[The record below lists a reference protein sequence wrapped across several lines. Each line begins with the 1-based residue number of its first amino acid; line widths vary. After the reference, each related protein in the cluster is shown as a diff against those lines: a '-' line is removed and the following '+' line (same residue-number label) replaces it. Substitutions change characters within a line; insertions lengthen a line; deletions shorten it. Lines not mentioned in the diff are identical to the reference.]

1 MNRLLSSNDCFRRCA
16 SRAVGRGITVAAIGL
31 CLMPFIM
38 PGLASADEGMWLYN
52 LPPRQLL
59 HEKHGFELTDNWLEN
74 LQLAS
79 VHFGGGSGEFV
90 SEEGLVLSNHHVGS
104 RAVQRLS
111 TPEHNYLRDGF
122 YARTPAEEKPCAGLE
137 LRVLMNIEDVTAR
150 ANAAVAPGLSDEAAF
165 KARRMAMA
173 AIEKES
179 VDKTGLRSEV
189 ITLYQGGQ
197 YHLYRYKKYSDIR
210 LVFAPE
216 EQIAFYGGDP
226 DNFEYP
232 RFDLDIC
239 LFRAYENGQPSKT
252 PHYLKWSQA
261 GAGDGELVFVSGHPG
276 HTDRLRTVA
285 ELEYLRDVEYPRA
298 LEQLKR
304 REVLLNSYSARS
316 AENARRARN
325 DLFGARNGRKVRDG
339 ALAGLL
345 DPKFMDRKKAAEQ
358 QFRATVAADPALSQT
373 VGAWDR
379 IAQAQKIIAGHVVAE
394 DLLERGSGFNSVLF
408 GYARELLRA
417 AEERPKPEGE
427 RLEEYRQSRRASFEF
442 RLFAEAPIYADLETL
457 KLADSLTWLAEG
469 LGWDSALAQKVL
481 AGKSPRERAA
491 EAVRGTQLAS
501 AATRRQFY
509 QGGQP
514 TMDQAKDAMIELA
527 RLVDPEARAVRKVV
541 EAQREAMRQAHAQI
555 GHARYALEGAS
566 NYPDATSTLRLAFGV
581 VKGYE
586 EEGRHVPFQ
595 TTIAGLYARATDQ
608 NYRPPFDL
616 PSRWVAR
623 KKRLNLATP
632 LNFVCTADIIGGNS
646 GSPVVNR
653 QGQFVGIIF
662 DGNIQSLTED
672 FLYTEEQ
679 SRALAVHSSAIIE
692 ALQKVY
698 DARPLADELLGK
710 RK

>member
-1 MNRLLSSNDCFRRCA
+1 MA
-16 SRAVGRGITVAAIGL
+16 SRV
-31 CLMPFIM
+31 P
-38 PGLASADEGMWLYN
+38 ADEGMWLYN
-52 LPPRQLL
+52 HPPRQLL
-59 HEKHGFELTDNWLEN
+59 HQKYGFELTDDWLAN

-104 RAVQRLS
+104 GALQRLS

-122 YARTPAEEKPCAGLE
+122 YARTRAEEKACAGLE
-137 LRVLMNIEDVTAR
+137 LRVLVSIEDVTAR
-150 ANAAVAPGLSDEAAF
+150 INAAVAPGLSEQAAF
-165 KARRMAMA
+165 EARRAAMA

-179 VDKTGLRSEV
+179 LDQTGWRSEV
-189 ITLYQGGQ
+189 VTLYQGGQ
-197 YHLYRYKKYSDIR
+197 YHLYRYKRYSDVR

-232 RFDLDIC
+232 RFDLDVC
-239 LFRAYENGQPSKT
+239 LFRAYENGQPAKT

-261 GAGDGELVFVSGHPG
+261 GAVDQELVFVSGHPG
-276 HTDRLRTVA
+276 HTDRLRSVA
-285 ELEYLRDVEYPRA
+285 ELEYLRDVQYPHA
-298 LEQLKR
+298 LAQLKR
-304 REVLLNSYSARS
+304 REVLLGAYSARS
-316 AENARRARN
+316 AENARRACN
-325 DLFGARNGRKVRDG
+325 DLFGARNSRKVRDG

-345 DPKFMDRKKAAEQ
+345 DPKFIARKKAAEQ
-358 QFRATVAADPALSQT
+358 QFRATFAATPALSDAA
-373 VGAWDR
+373 GAWDR
-379 IAQAQKIIAGHVVAE
+379 IAQAQQTIAAHAVAE
-394 DLLERGSGFNSVLF
+394 DLLERGAGFNSMLF

-417 AEERPKPEGE
+417 AEEQPKPEGE
-427 RLEEYRQSRRASFEF
+427 RLEEYRESRRISFEF
-442 RLFAEAPIYADLETL
+442 RLFAQVPVYPDLETL
-457 KLADSLTWLAEG
+457 KLADSLTCLAEG
-469 LGWDSALAQKVL
+469 LGPDSALVQKVL

-501 AATRRQFY
+501 AATRRQLY

-514 TMDQAKDAMIELA
+514 AIEQAKDTMIELA
-527 RLVDPEARAVRKVV
+527 RLVDLDARAVRKVV
-541 EAQREAMRQAHAQI
+541 EAQHEAISQAHAQI
-555 GHARYALEGAS
+555 GKARYALEGDR

-586 EEGRHVPFQ
+586 EDGRQVPFQ
-595 TTIAGLYARATDQ
+595 TTFAGLYARATDQ

-616 PSRWVAR
+616 PPRWLARR
-623 KKRLNLATP
+623 KKLNLTTP
-632 LNFVCTADIIGGNS
+632 LNFVSTADIIGGNS

-653 QGQFVGIIF
+653 KGEFVGIIF
-662 DGNIQSLTED
+662 DGNIQSLTTD

-679 SRALAVHSSAIIE
+679 SRALAVHSSAIIQ

-710 RK
+710 RR